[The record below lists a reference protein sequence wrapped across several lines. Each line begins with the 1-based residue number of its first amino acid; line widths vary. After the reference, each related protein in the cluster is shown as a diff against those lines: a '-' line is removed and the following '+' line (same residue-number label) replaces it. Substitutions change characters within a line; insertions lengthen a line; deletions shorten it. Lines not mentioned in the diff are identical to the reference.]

1 MSEKFVLTFR
11 EIPTQPRR
19 VRLVGALRFR
29 LVSSCTRRAGDD
41 LGLSVGRVHD
51 MTLRRVV
58 AVALTALACANAYLL
73 PPLGRTLPSRTGQL
87 SRAAVVLKKGRA
99 QGGTPKIS
107 LRGRKKIYTA
117 RAKTD
122 GLTQPSQGPKKRM
135 PSLSSKRQWERHIA
149 LLDAGAQPW
158 CVFARATGEAEWLD
172 VGLVTH
178 DAAVQNAS
186 AAGAVLLHKRLI
198 LKHAAQLYPLAL
210 GTAESIELGLC
221 EQPKLAEPVEAVE
234 GAEAVAAAK
243 DAKAAAVTAMEA
255 AAAATAEPLSAD
267 VHAAPRE
274 ACGFAG
280 KPDESSGQ
288 YWTDASPIP
297 AQGMRQKGDASKKDT
312 KSSVAQAFSE
322 SLGLRN

>member
-1 MSEKFVLTFR
+1 M
-11 EIPTQPRR
+11 
-19 VRLVGALRFR
+19 ALRRFA
-29 LVSSCTRRAGDD
+29 L
-41 LGLSVGRVHD
+41 
-51 MTLRRVV
+51 
-58 AVALTALACANAYLL
+58 ALTALVCANAYLL
-73 PPLGRTLPSRTGQL
+73 HPLGGTALPSRTSQL

-107 LRGRKKIYTA
+107 LRRKKIYTA
-117 RAKTD
+117 RSKTD
-122 GLTQPSQGPKKRM
+122 GLKQVSQRPKKRM
-135 PSLSSKRQWERHIA
+135 PALSSKRQWERHVA

-158 CVFARATGEAEWLD
+158 CVFARAAGEAEWLD

-210 GTAESIELGLC
+210 GTAKSVELGLC
-221 EQPKLAEPVEAVE
+221 EQPQLAEPVDEEWE

-243 DAKAAAVTAMEA
+243 EARAAAVAAMEA
-255 AAAATAEPLSAD
+255 AAAAAAEPLSAD
-267 VHAAPRE
+267 AHAAPRE

-280 KPDESSGQ
+280 KPDELSGQ
-288 YWTDASPIP
+288 YWTDSTPIP
-297 AQGMRQKGDASKKDT
+297 AQGMRQKADASKKDS

>member
-1 MSEKFVLTFR
+1 MRS
-11 EIPTQPRR
+11 
-19 VRLVGALRFR
+19 
-29 LVSSCTRRAGDD
+29 
-41 LGLSVGRVHD
+41 
-51 MTLRRVV
+51 VV
-58 AVALTALACANAYLL
+58 AVALTVLACANAYLL
-73 PPLGRTLPSRTGQL
+73 PPLGCTLPSRTSQL

-107 LRGRKKIYTA
+107 LRRKKIYTA
-117 RAKTD
+117 RSKTD

-149 LLDAGAQPW
+149 LLDTGAQPS

-178 DAAVQNAS
+178 DITVQNAS
-186 AAGAVLLHKRLI
+186 AAGSVLLHKRLI

-210 GTAESIELGLC
+210 GTADSIELGIC
-221 EQPKLAEPVEAVE
+221 EQPKLADPAEAVPE

-243 DAKAAAVTAMEA
+243 EAKAAAVTAMEA
-255 AAAATAEPLSAD
+255 AAAAAAEPLPAD
-267 VHAAPRE
+267 VLAAPRE

>member
-1 MSEKFVLTFR
+1 MA
-11 EIPTQPRR
+11 PRR
-19 VRLVGALRFR
+19 FAL
-29 LVSSCTRRAGDD
+29 
-41 LGLSVGRVHD
+41 
-51 MTLRRVV
+51 
-58 AVALTALACANAYLL
+58 ALTALVCANAYLL
-73 PPLGRTLPSRTGQL
+73 HPLGGTALPSRTSQL

-107 LRGRKKIYTA
+107 LRRKKIYTA
-117 RAKTD
+117 RSKTD
-122 GLTQPSQGPKKRM
+122 GLKQVSQRPKKRM
-135 PSLSSKRQWERHIA
+135 PALSSKRQWERHVA

-158 CVFARATGEAEWLD
+158 CVFARAAGEAEWLD

-210 GTAESIELGLC
+210 GTAKSVELGLC
-221 EQPKLAEPVEAVE
+221 EQPQLAEPVEEGE

-243 DAKAAAVTAMEA
+243 EARAAAVAAMEA
-255 AAAATAEPLSAD
+255 AAAAAAEPLSAD
-267 VHAAPRE
+267 AHAAPRE

-280 KPDESSGQ
+280 KPDELSGQ
-288 YWTDASPIP
+288 YWTDSTPIP
-297 AQGMRQKGDASKKDT
+297 AQGMRQKADASKKDS

>member
-1 MSEKFVLTFR
+1 MA
-11 EIPTQPRR
+11 PRR
-19 VRLVGALRFR
+19 FAL
-29 LVSSCTRRAGDD
+29 
-41 LGLSVGRVHD
+41 
-51 MTLRRVV
+51 
-58 AVALTALACANAYLL
+58 ALTALVCANAYLL
-73 PPLGRTLPSRTGQL
+73 HPLGGTALPSRTSQL

-107 LRGRKKIYTA
+107 LRRKKIYTA
-117 RAKTD
+117 RSKTD
-122 GLTQPSQGPKKRM
+122 GLKQVSQRPKKRM
-135 PSLSSKRQWERHIA
+135 PALSSKRQWERHVA

-158 CVFARATGEAEWLD
+158 CVFARAAGEAEWLD

-210 GTAESIELGLC
+210 GTAKSVELGLC
-221 EQPKLAEPVEAVE
+221 EQPKLAEPVEEWE

-243 DAKAAAVTAMEA
+243 EARAAAVAAMEA
-255 AAAATAEPLSAD
+255 AAAAAAEPLSAD
-267 VHAAPRE
+267 AHAAPRE

-280 KPDESSGQ
+280 KPDELSGQ
-288 YWTDASPIP
+288 YWTDSTPIP
-297 AQGMRQKGDASKKDT
+297 AQGMRQKADASKKDS

>member
-1 MSEKFVLTFR
+1 
-11 EIPTQPRR
+11 
-19 VRLVGALRFR
+19 
-29 LVSSCTRRAGDD
+29 
-41 LGLSVGRVHD
+41 
-51 MTLRRVV
+51 MTLRRF
-58 AVALTALACANAYLL
+58 ALALTALVCANAYLL
-73 PPLGRTLPSRTGQL
+73 HPLGGTTLPSRTSQL

-107 LRGRKKIYTA
+107 LRRKKIYTA
-117 RAKTD
+117 RSKTD
-122 GLTQPSQGPKKRM
+122 GLKQVSQRPKRGNTHTHTHTQREEGQKTLPLNATLSRRTQVSQRPKKRM
-135 PSLSSKRQWERHIA
+135 PALSSKRQWERHVA

-158 CVFARATGEAEWLD
+158 CVFARAAGEAEWLD

-210 GTAESIELGLC
+210 GTAKSIELGLC
-221 EQPKLAEPVEAVE
+221 EQPKLAEPVEVWE

-243 DAKAAAVTAMEA
+243 EAREAAVAATEA
-255 AAAATAEPLSAD
+255 AAAAAAEPLSAD

-280 KPDESSGQ
+280 KPDELSGS
-288 YWTDASPIP
+288 YWTDSTPIP
-297 AQGMRQKGDASKKDT
+297 AQGMRQKADASKKDS
-312 KSSVAQAFSE
+312 KSAVAQAFSE

>member
-1 MSEKFVLTFR
+1 MFYPPWLDV
-11 EIPTQPRR
+11 
-19 VRLVGALRFR
+19 VG
-29 LVSSCTRRAGDD
+29 DE
-41 LGLSVGRVHD
+41 
-51 MTLRRVV
+51 MTLRSVV
-58 AVALTALACANAYLL
+58 AVALTALVCVNAYLL
-73 PPLGRTLPSRTGQL
+73 PPVGGSTRPSRTSQL

-99 QGGTPKIS
+99 QGGTPKIA
-107 LRGRKKIYTA
+107 LRRKKIYTA
-117 RAKTD
+117 RSKTD

-149 LLDAGAQPW
+149 LLDAGAQPS

-221 EQPKLAEPVEAVE
+221 EQPKLAEPLEAVAE

-243 DAKAAAVTAMEA
+243 EAKAAAVTAMEA
-255 AAAATAEPLSAD
+255 AAAAAAEPLSAQ

>member
-1 MSEKFVLTFR
+1 MVG
-11 EIPTQPRR
+11 PCR
-19 VRLVGALRFR
+19 VA
-29 LVSSCTRRAGDD
+29 
-41 LGLSVGRVHD
+41 HE
-51 MTLRRVV
+51 MTLRSVV
-58 AVALTALACANAYLL
+58 AVALTALVCVNAYLL
-73 PPLGRTLPSRTGQL
+73 PPVGGSTRPSRTSQL

-107 LRGRKKIYTA
+107 LRRKKIYTA

-221 EQPKLAEPVEAVE
+221 EQPKLAEPLEAVAE

-243 DAKAAAVTAMEA
+243 EAKAAAVTAMEA
-255 AAAATAEPLSAD
+255 AAAAAAEPLSAQ

>member
-1 MSEKFVLTFR
+1 MA
-11 EIPTQPRR
+11 PRR
-19 VRLVGALRFR
+19 FAL
-29 LVSSCTRRAGDD
+29 
-41 LGLSVGRVHD
+41 
-51 MTLRRVV
+51 
-58 AVALTALACANAYLL
+58 ALTALVCANAYLL
-73 PPLGRTLPSRTGQL
+73 HPLGGTALPSRTSQL

-107 LRGRKKIYTA
+107 LRRKKIYTA
-117 RAKTD
+117 RSKTD
-122 GLTQPSQGPKKRM
+122 GLKQVSQRPKKRM
-135 PSLSSKRQWERHIA
+135 PALSSKRQWERHVA

-158 CVFARATGEAEWLD
+158 CVFARAAGEAEWLD

-210 GTAESIELGLC
+210 GTAKSVELGLC
-221 EQPKLAEPVEAVE
+221 EQPQLAEPVDEEWE

-243 DAKAAAVTAMEA
+243 EARAAAVAAMEA
-255 AAAATAEPLSAD
+255 AAAAAAEPLSAD
-267 VHAAPRE
+267 AHAAPRE

-280 KPDESSGQ
+280 KPDELSGQ
-288 YWTDASPIP
+288 YWTDSTPIP
-297 AQGMRQKGDASKKDT
+297 AQGMRQKADASKKDS

>member
-1 MSEKFVLTFR
+1 MA
-11 EIPTQPRR
+11 PRR
-19 VRLVGALRFR
+19 FAL
-29 LVSSCTRRAGDD
+29 
-41 LGLSVGRVHD
+41 
-51 MTLRRVV
+51 
-58 AVALTALACANAYLL
+58 ALTALVCANAYLL
-73 PPLGRTLPSRTGQL
+73 HPLGGTALPSRTSQL

-107 LRGRKKIYTA
+107 LRRKKIYTA
-117 RAKTD
+117 RSKTD
-122 GLTQPSQGPKKRM
+122 GLKQVSQRPKKRM
-135 PSLSSKRQWERHIA
+135 PTLSSKRQWERHVA

-158 CVFARATGEAEWLD
+158 CVFARAAGEAEWLD

-210 GTAESIELGLC
+210 GTAKSVELGLC
-221 EQPKLAEPVEAVE
+221 EQPQLAEPVEEWE

-243 DAKAAAVTAMEA
+243 EARAAAVAAMEA
-255 AAAATAEPLSAD
+255 AAAAAAEPLSAD
-267 VHAAPRE
+267 AHAAPRE

-280 KPDESSGQ
+280 KPDELSGQ
-288 YWTDASPIP
+288 YWTDSTPIP
-297 AQGMRQKGDASKKDT
+297 AQGMRQKADASKKDS

>member
-1 MSEKFVLTFR
+1 MLAVTLA
-11 EIPTQPRR
+11 
-19 VRLVGALRFR
+19 LV
-29 LVSSCTRRAGDD
+29 
-41 LGLSVGRVHD
+41 
-51 MTLRRVV
+51 
-58 AVALTALACANAYLL
+58 CANAYLH
-73 PPLGRTLPSRTGQL
+73 PPLGRTLPSRTSQL

-117 RAKTD
+117 RSKTD

-149 LLDAGAQPW
+149 LLDAGAQPS

-210 GTAESIELGLC
+210 GTADSIELGLC
-221 EQPKLAEPVEAVE
+221 EQPKLADEGDEAVAE

-243 DAKAAAVTAMEA
+243 AAKAAAARRGQPRLCYSTCD
-255 AAAATAEPLSAD
+255 AD
-267 VHAAPRE
+267 A
-274 ACGFAG
+274 
-280 KPDESSGQ
+280 
-288 YWTDASPIP
+288 
-297 AQGMRQKGDASKKDT
+297 
-312 KSSVAQAFSE
+312 
-322 SLGLRN
+322 

>member
-1 MSEKFVLTFR
+1 MA
-11 EIPTQPRR
+11 PRR
-19 VRLVGALRFR
+19 FAL
-29 LVSSCTRRAGDD
+29 
-41 LGLSVGRVHD
+41 
-51 MTLRRVV
+51 
-58 AVALTALACANAYLL
+58 ALTALVCANAYLL
-73 PPLGRTLPSRTGQL
+73 HPLGGTALPSRTSQL

-107 LRGRKKIYTA
+107 LRRKKIYTA
-117 RAKTD
+117 RSKTD
-122 GLTQPSQGPKKRM
+122 GLKQVSQRPNPKPKPKPKPNPNPNPNPDPKQVSQRPKKRM
-135 PSLSSKRQWERHIA
+135 PALSSKRQWERHVA

-158 CVFARATGEAEWLD
+158 CVFARAAGEAEWLD

-210 GTAESIELGLC
+210 GTAKSVELGLC
-221 EQPKLAEPVEAVE
+221 EQPQLAEPVDEEWE

-243 DAKAAAVTAMEA
+243 EARAAAVAAMEA
-255 AAAATAEPLSAD
+255 AAAAAAEPLSAD
-267 VHAAPRE
+267 AHAAPRE

-280 KPDESSGQ
+280 KPDELSGQ
-288 YWTDASPIP
+288 YWTDSTPIP
-297 AQGMRQKGDASKKDT
+297 AQGMRQKADASKKDS

>member
-1 MSEKFVLTFR
+1 MV
-11 EIPTQPRR
+11 IPPTPWLD
-19 VRLVGALRFR
+19 V
-29 LVSSCTRRAGDD
+29 VSGVA
-41 LGLSVGRVHD
+41 HE
-51 MTLRRVV
+51 MTLRSVV
-58 AVALTALACANAYLL
+58 AVALTALVCVNAYLL
-73 PPLGRTLPSRTGQL
+73 PPVGGSTRPSRTSQL

-107 LRGRKKIYTA
+107 LRRKKIYTA

>member
-1 MSEKFVLTFR
+1 MA
-11 EIPTQPRR
+11 PRR
-19 VRLVGALRFR
+19 FAL
-29 LVSSCTRRAGDD
+29 
-41 LGLSVGRVHD
+41 
-51 MTLRRVV
+51 
-58 AVALTALACANAYLL
+58 ALTALVCANAYLL
-73 PPLGRTLPSRTGQL
+73 HPLGGTALPSRTSQL

-107 LRGRKKIYTA
+107 LRRKKIYTA
-117 RAKTD
+117 RSKTD
-122 GLTQPSQGPKKRM
+122 GLKQVSQRPKKRM
-135 PSLSSKRQWERHIA
+135 PALSSKRQWERHVA

-158 CVFARATGEAEWLD
+158 CVFARAAGEAEWLD
-172 VGLVTH
+172 VGSVTH

-210 GTAESIELGLC
+210 GTAKSVELGLC
-221 EQPKLAEPVEAVE
+221 EQPKLAEPVEEWE

-243 DAKAAAVTAMEA
+243 EARAAAVAAMEA
-255 AAAATAEPLSAD
+255 AAAAAAEPLSAD
-267 VHAAPRE
+267 AHAAPRE

-280 KPDESSGQ
+280 KPDELSGQ
-288 YWTDASPIP
+288 YWTDSTPIP
-297 AQGMRQKGDASKKDT
+297 AQGMRQKADASKKDS

>member
-1 MSEKFVLTFR
+1 
-11 EIPTQPRR
+11 
-19 VRLVGALRFR
+19 
-29 LVSSCTRRAGDD
+29 
-41 LGLSVGRVHD
+41 
-51 MTLRRVV
+51 MTLRRAV

-73 PPLGRTLPSRTGQL
+73 PPQIGRTLPSRTSQL

-107 LRGRKKIYTA
+107 LKRKKIYTA
-117 RAKTD
+117 RSKTD
-122 GLTQPSQGPKKRM
+122 GLTQPSQRPKKRM

-186 AAGAVLLHKRLI
+186 AAGAILLHKRLI

-221 EQPKLAEPVEAVE
+221 EQPKLAEPVEAVPE

-243 DAKAAAVTAMEA
+243 EARAAAVTAMEA
-255 AAAATAEPLSAD
+255 EAAAAAEPLCAD

-288 YWTDASPIP
+288 YWSDASPIP

>member
-1 MSEKFVLTFR
+1 MA
-11 EIPTQPRR
+11 PRR
-19 VRLVGALRFR
+19 FAL
-29 LVSSCTRRAGDD
+29 
-41 LGLSVGRVHD
+41 
-51 MTLRRVV
+51 
-58 AVALTALACANAYLL
+58 ALTALVCANAYLL
-73 PPLGRTLPSRTGQL
+73 HPLGGTALPSRTSQL

-107 LRGRKKIYTA
+107 LRRKKIYTA
-117 RAKTD
+117 RSKTD
-122 GLTQPSQGPKKRM
+122 GLKQVSQRPKKRM
-135 PSLSSKRQWERHIA
+135 PTLSSKRQWERHVA

-158 CVFARATGEAEWLD
+158 CVFARAAGEAEWLD

-210 GTAESIELGLC
+210 GTAKSVELGLC
-221 EQPKLAEPVEAVE
+221 EQPQLAEPVDEEWE

-243 DAKAAAVTAMEA
+243 EARAAAVAAMEA
-255 AAAATAEPLSAD
+255 AAAAAAEPLSAD
-267 VHAAPRE
+267 AHAAPRE

-280 KPDESSGQ
+280 KPDELSGQ
-288 YWTDASPIP
+288 YWTDSTPIP
-297 AQGMRQKGDASKKDT
+297 AQGMRQKADASKTDS

>member
-1 MSEKFVLTFR
+1 M
-11 EIPTQPRR
+11 
-19 VRLVGALRFR
+19 
-29 LVSSCTRRAGDD
+29 
-41 LGLSVGRVHD
+41 VGRLGVAHE
-51 MTLRRVV
+51 MTLRSVV
-58 AVALTALACANAYLL
+58 AVALTALVCVNAYLL
-73 PPLGRTLPSRTGQL
+73 PPVGGSTRPSRTSQL

-107 LRGRKKIYTA
+107 LRRKKIYTA

>member
-1 MSEKFVLTFR
+1 MA
-11 EIPTQPRR
+11 PRR
-19 VRLVGALRFR
+19 FAL
-29 LVSSCTRRAGDD
+29 
-41 LGLSVGRVHD
+41 
-51 MTLRRVV
+51 
-58 AVALTALACANAYLL
+58 ALTALVCANAYLL
-73 PPLGRTLPSRTGQL
+73 HPLGGTALPSRTSQL

-107 LRGRKKIYTA
+107 LRRKKIYTA
-117 RAKTD
+117 RSKTD
-122 GLTQPSQGPKKRM
+122 GLKQVSQRPKKRM
-135 PSLSSKRQWERHIA
+135 PALSSKRQWERHVA

-158 CVFARATGEAEWLD
+158 CVFARAAGEAEWLD

-210 GTAESIELGLC
+210 GTAKSVELGLC
-221 EQPKLAEPVEAVE
+221 EQPQLAEPVEEWE

-243 DAKAAAVTAMEA
+243 EARAAAVAAMEA
-255 AAAATAEPLSAD
+255 AAAAAAEPLSAD
-267 VHAAPRE
+267 AHAAPRE

-280 KPDESSGQ
+280 KPDELSGQ
-288 YWTDASPIP
+288 YWTDSTPIP
-297 AQGMRQKGDASKKDT
+297 AQGMRQKADASKKDS

>member
-1 MSEKFVLTFR
+1 MK
-11 EIPTQPRR
+11 PHRR
-19 VRLVGALRFR
+19 WWLSPLVGR
-29 LVSSCTRRAGDD
+29 LGVA
-41 LGLSVGRVHD
+41 HE
-51 MTLRRVV
+51 MTLRSVV
-58 AVALTALACANAYLL
+58 AVALTALVCVNAYLL
-73 PPLGRTLPSRTGQL
+73 PPVGGSTRPSRTSQL

-107 LRGRKKIYTA
+107 LRRKKIYTA

>member
-1 MSEKFVLTFR
+1 MA
-11 EIPTQPRR
+11 PRR
-19 VRLVGALRFR
+19 FAL
-29 LVSSCTRRAGDD
+29 
-41 LGLSVGRVHD
+41 
-51 MTLRRVV
+51 
-58 AVALTALACANAYLL
+58 ALTALVCANAYLL
-73 PPLGRTLPSRTGQL
+73 PPLGGTALPSHTSQL

-107 LRGRKKIYTA
+107 LRRKKIYTA
-117 RAKTD
+117 RSKTD
-122 GLTQPSQGPKKRM
+122 GLKQVSQRPKKRM
-135 PSLSSKRQWERHIA
+135 PALSSKRQWERHVA

-158 CVFARATGEAEWLD
+158 CVFARAAGEAEWLD

-210 GTAESIELGLC
+210 GTAKSVELGLC
-221 EQPKLAEPVEAVE
+221 EQPQLAEPVDEEWE

-243 DAKAAAVTAMEA
+243 EARAAAVAAMEA
-255 AAAATAEPLSAD
+255 AAAAAAEPLSAD
-267 VHAAPRE
+267 AHAAPRE

-280 KPDESSGQ
+280 KPDELSGQ
-288 YWTDASPIP
+288 YWTDSTPIP
-297 AQGMRQKGDASKKDT
+297 AQGMRQKADASKKDS

>member
-1 MSEKFVLTFR
+1 
-11 EIPTQPRR
+11 
-19 VRLVGALRFR
+19 
-29 LVSSCTRRAGDD
+29 
-41 LGLSVGRVHD
+41 
-51 MTLRRVV
+51 MTLRRAV

-73 PPLGRTLPSRTGQL
+73 PPQISRTLPSRTSQL

-107 LRGRKKIYTA
+107 LKRKKIYTA
-117 RAKTD
+117 RSKTD
-122 GLTQPSQGPKKRM
+122 GLTQPSQRPKKRM

-186 AAGAVLLHKRLI
+186 AAGAILLHKRLI

-221 EQPKLAEPVEAVE
+221 EQPKLAEPVEAVPE

-243 DAKAAAVTAMEA
+243 EAKAAAVTAMEA
-255 AAAATAEPLSAD
+255 EAAAAAEPLCAD

-288 YWTDASPIP
+288 YWSDASPIP

>member
-1 MSEKFVLTFR
+1 MA
-11 EIPTQPRR
+11 PRR
-19 VRLVGALRFR
+19 FAL
-29 LVSSCTRRAGDD
+29 
-41 LGLSVGRVHD
+41 
-51 MTLRRVV
+51 
-58 AVALTALACANAYLL
+58 ALTALVCANAYLL
-73 PPLGRTLPSRTGQL
+73 HPLGGTALPSRTSQL

-107 LRGRKKIYTA
+107 LRRKKIYTA

-255 AAAATAEPLSAD
+255 AAAAAAEPLSAD

>member
-1 MSEKFVLTFR
+1 M
-11 EIPTQPRR
+11 
-19 VRLVGALRFR
+19 ALRRFA
-29 LVSSCTRRAGDD
+29 L
-41 LGLSVGRVHD
+41 
-51 MTLRRVV
+51 
-58 AVALTALACANAYLL
+58 ALTALVCANAYLL
-73 PPLGRTLPSRTGQL
+73 HPLGGTALPSRTSQL

-107 LRGRKKIYTA
+107 LRRKKIYTA
-117 RAKTD
+117 RSKTD
-122 GLTQPSQGPKKRM
+122 GLKQVSQRPKKRM
-135 PSLSSKRQWERHIA
+135 PALSSKRQWERHVA

-158 CVFARATGEAEWLD
+158 CVFARAAGEAEWLD

-210 GTAESIELGLC
+210 GTAKSVELGLC
-221 EQPKLAEPVEAVE
+221 EQPKLAEPVEEWE

-243 DAKAAAVTAMEA
+243 EARAAAVAAMEA
-255 AAAATAEPLSAD
+255 AAAAAAEPLSAD
-267 VHAAPRE
+267 AHAAPRE

-280 KPDESSGQ
+280 KPDELSGQ
-288 YWTDASPIP
+288 YWTDSTPIP
-297 AQGMRQKGDASKKDT
+297 AQGMRQKADASKKDS

>member
-1 MSEKFVLTFR
+1 M
-11 EIPTQPRR
+11 
-19 VRLVGALRFR
+19 
-29 LVSSCTRRAGDD
+29 
-41 LGLSVGRVHD
+41 VGRLGVAHE
-51 MTLRRVV
+51 MTLRSVV
-58 AVALTALACANAYLL
+58 AVALTALVCVNAYLL
-73 PPLGRTLPSRTGQL
+73 PPVGGSTRPSRTSQL

-107 LRGRKKIYTA
+107 LRRKKIYTA

-234 GAEAVAAAK
+234 GAEAGAAAK

>member
-1 MSEKFVLTFR
+1 MA
-11 EIPTQPRR
+11 PRR
-19 VRLVGALRFR
+19 FAL
-29 LVSSCTRRAGDD
+29 
-41 LGLSVGRVHD
+41 
-51 MTLRRVV
+51 
-58 AVALTALACANAYLL
+58 ALTALVCANAYLL
-73 PPLGRTLPSRTGQL
+73 HPLGGTALPSRTSQL

-107 LRGRKKIYTA
+107 LRRKKIYTA
-117 RAKTD
+117 RSKTD
-122 GLTQPSQGPKKRM
+122 GLKQVSQRPKKRM
-135 PSLSSKRQWERHIA
+135 PALSSKRQWERHVA

-158 CVFARATGEAEWLD
+158 CVFARAAGEAEWLD

-210 GTAESIELGLC
+210 GTAKSVELGLC
-221 EQPKLAEPVEAVE
+221 EQPKLAEPVEEWE

-243 DAKAAAVTAMEA
+243 EARAAAGAAMEGA
-255 AAAATAEPLSAD
+255 AAAAAEPLSAD
-267 VHAAPRE
+267 AHAAPRE

-280 KPDESSGQ
+280 KPDELSGQ
-288 YWTDASPIP
+288 YWTDSTPIP
-297 AQGMRQKGDASKKDT
+297 AQGMRQKADASKKDS

>member
-1 MSEKFVLTFR
+1 MA
-11 EIPTQPRR
+11 PRR
-19 VRLVGALRFR
+19 FAL
-29 LVSSCTRRAGDD
+29 
-41 LGLSVGRVHD
+41 
-51 MTLRRVV
+51 
-58 AVALTALACANAYLL
+58 ALTALVCANAYLL
-73 PPLGRTLPSRTGQL
+73 HPLGGNALPSRTSQL

-107 LRGRKKIYTA
+107 LRRKKIYTA
-117 RAKTD
+117 RSKTD
-122 GLTQPSQGPKKRM
+122 GLKQVSQRPKKRM
-135 PSLSSKRQWERHIA
+135 PALSSKRQWERHVA

-158 CVFARATGEAEWLD
+158 CVFARAAGEAEWLD

-210 GTAESIELGLC
+210 GTAKSVELGLC
-221 EQPKLAEPVEAVE
+221 EQPQLAEPVEEWE

-243 DAKAAAVTAMEA
+243 EARAAAVAAMEA
-255 AAAATAEPLSAD
+255 AAAAPAEPLSAD
-267 VHAAPRE
+267 AHAAPRE

-280 KPDESSGQ
+280 KPDELSGQ
-288 YWTDASPIP
+288 YWTDSTPIP
-297 AQGMRQKGDASKKDT
+297 AQGMRQKADASKKDS

>member
-1 MSEKFVLTFR
+1 MA
-11 EIPTQPRR
+11 PRR
-19 VRLVGALRFR
+19 FAL
-29 LVSSCTRRAGDD
+29 
-41 LGLSVGRVHD
+41 
-51 MTLRRVV
+51 
-58 AVALTALACANAYLL
+58 ALTALVCANAYLL
-73 PPLGRTLPSRTGQL
+73 HPLGGTALPSCTSQL

-107 LRGRKKIYTA
+107 LRRKKIYTA
-117 RAKTD
+117 RSKTD
-122 GLTQPSQGPKKRM
+122 GLKQVSQRPKKRM
-135 PSLSSKRQWERHIA
+135 PALSSKRQWERHVA

-158 CVFARATGEAEWLD
+158 CVFARAAGEAEWLD

-210 GTAESIELGLC
+210 GTAKSVELGLC
-221 EQPKLAEPVEAVE
+221 EQPQLAEPVEEWE

-243 DAKAAAVTAMEA
+243 EARAAAVAAMEA
-255 AAAATAEPLSAD
+255 AAAAAAEPLPAD
-267 VHAAPRE
+267 AHAAPRE

-280 KPDESSGQ
+280 KPDERSGQ
-288 YWTDASPIP
+288 YWTDSTPIP
-297 AQGMRQKGDASKKDT
+297 AQGMRQKADASKKDS

>member
-1 MSEKFVLTFR
+1 MA
-11 EIPTQPRR
+11 PRR
-19 VRLVGALRFR
+19 FAL
-29 LVSSCTRRAGDD
+29 
-41 LGLSVGRVHD
+41 
-51 MTLRRVV
+51 
-58 AVALTALACANAYLL
+58 ALTALVCANAYLL
-73 PPLGRTLPSRTGQL
+73 HPLGGTALPSRTSQL

-107 LRGRKKIYTA
+107 LRRKKIYTA
-117 RAKTD
+117 RSKTD
-122 GLTQPSQGPKKRM
+122 GLKQVSQRPKKRM
-135 PSLSSKRQWERHIA
+135 PALSSKRQWERHVA

-158 CVFARATGEAEWLD
+158 CVFARAAGEADWLD

-210 GTAESIELGLC
+210 GTAKSVELGLC
-221 EQPKLAEPVEAVE
+221 EQPQLAEPVDEEWE

-243 DAKAAAVTAMEA
+243 EARA
-255 AAAATAEPLSAD
+255 AAAAAAAAEPLSAD
-267 VHAAPRE
+267 AHAAPRE

-280 KPDESSGQ
+280 KPDELSGQ
-288 YWTDASPIP
+288 YWTDSTPIP
-297 AQGMRQKGDASKKDT
+297 AQGMRQKADASKKDS